1 MRGFLNHT
9 HYTFIGKVLFQAYL
23 TKYQRADNKDKEKK
37 DETLGDPWPHK
48 SNSGP
53 DKESYN
59 KTAAVT
65 ISYLT
70 FNKKKRLAGQACW
83 VKVVRLYSVTPHP

>member
-37 DETLGDPWPHK
+37 DETLGDP
-48 SNSGP
+48 
-53 DKESYN
+53 
-59 KTAAVT
+59 
-65 ISYLT
+65 
-70 FNKKKRLAGQACW
+70 
-83 VKVVRLYSVTPHP
+83 